1 LSGRN
6 RRRKQSAASS
16 READLQGEALASN
29 KKPSLC
35 VINAHFEPVFNATV
49 VTQII
54 FQQSVK
60 AC

>member
-6 RRRKQSAASS
+6 RCRKQSAASS
-16 READLQGEALASN
+16 READPQGEALAPN

-35 VINAHFEPVFNATV
+35 VINVHFESVFNAAV